1 MARTSAPDDPALCAI
16 AGSTQ
21 DIDVKEPGLGRWNK
35 TTQAGTLLL
44 TLSSGVLLF
53 GPRGLSAQSRGTSES
68 AVGQARPTLTFAPL
82 AGRITLD
89 GRLNEAAWGTA
100 DSIGELTEVEPR
112 QGATPAARTV
122 VKALASPDEIV
133 IGVVAYQPGGVPVV
147 SYAKAPDSELRS
159 EDHIQIVFDTFLDGR
174 SGYVF
179 AVNPSGARYDA
190 LVTTDGDGENK
201 SWDGVWEARTA
212 RAAWGWSAEIRIPV
226 RTLVFKEGLHRWGF
240 NVERRIQALQE
251 TDRWSGAT
259 QDYKVSQTS
268 EAGTLTGV
276 PRLDL
281 GLGLGVRPAFTGGGG
296 KPTPDTTS
304 VRTLHPSVDVTQR
317 LGANL
322 LASLT
327 VNTDFAETEVDTR
340 RTNFTRFPLFFPE
353 KRPFFLEGSDIFAF
367 GFGGHDDVVPFFSR
381 RIGLVEGATVPLRV
395 GTKLSGRVG
404 GTNIGALVA
413 HTGDG
418 DTLSTAGTVGV
429 VRVRQNVLRES
440 SVGFIGTFGDPLER
454 PGSWM
459 IGPDA
464 TLRTSHFR
472 GSKNLSLS
480 AWGLVT
486 HRDSL
491 AGDRT
496 AAGVQLSYPNDLI
509 DAALSYVRIGEAFDP
524 SLGFVPRPGV
534 HMASLQVNWQPRPG
548 RVGPL
553 PIRQC
558 FWENEISYVAG
569 LRGGWQSY
577 RWFMAPINCRLD
589 SGDRFEFN
597 IVPQGE
603 RLTEPFDVAEG
614 ITVPA
619 GVHRFLRFRL
629 EGGLAA
635 KRALSAQLTWWF
647 GGFYDGTLHQVELT
661 STWNPIP
668 LFTVEVNGEHDIG
681 DFPGGH
687 FTADLWGVRVNA
699 NVSPDFQV
707 SSFTQYDTE
716 ARALGTNTRMRWTF
730 SPLGALFLVYNH
742 NLADPDLTGT
752 DRWTARRLRFAS
764 NQLLIKA
771 QYTVRY

>member
-1 MARTSAPDDPALCAI
+1 LRSRWRRRHSGVRAVAAI
-16 AGSTQ
+16 IHV
-21 DIDVKEPGLGRWNK
+21 IDTKEPGLGRGRDRLS
-35 TTQAGTLLL
+35 AGTFLMVLW
-44 TLSSGVLLF
+44 SGQLVVAPP
-53 GPRGLSAQSRGTSES
+53 GACAQSARTE
-68 AVGQARPTLTFAPL
+68 ATRDQARPTLTFASL

-89 GRLNEAAWGTA
+89 GRLDEAAWATA
-100 DSIGELTEVEPR
+100 DSIPGLTEVEPR
-112 QGATPAARTV
+112 QGARPGARTV
-122 VKALASPDEIV
+122 VKALANADEIV
-133 IGVVAYQPGGVPVV
+133 VGVVAYQPEGVAVV

-159 EDHIQIVFDTFLDGR
+159 EDHIQLVLDTFLDGR

-190 LVTTDGDGENK
+190 LVTTDEDGENS

-212 RAAWGWSAEIRIPV
+212 RGAWGWSAEIRIPV
-226 RTLVFKEGLHRWGF
+226 RTLAFKEGLDRWGF

-259 QDYKVSQTS
+259 QDYKVSQMS
-268 EAGTLTGV
+268 QAGALQGV
-276 PRLDL
+276 PPLDL
-281 GLGLGVRPAFTGGGG
+281 GIGLSVRPAFTGGGG
-296 KPTPDTTS
+296 RSLPESTFVST
-304 VRTLHPSVDVTQR
+304 VHPSVDVTQR

-327 VNTDFAETEVDTR
+327 VNTDFAETDVDTR

-353 KRPFFLEGSDIFAF
+353 KRSFFLEGSDIFAF
-367 GFGGHDDVVPFFSR
+367 GFGGDDNVVPFFSR
-381 RIGLVEGATVPLRV
+381 RVGLVEGATVPLRV

-404 GTNIGALVA
+404 NTNIGALVA
-413 HTGDG
+413 RTGDG
-418 DTLSTAGTVGV
+418 DTLSTTATMGV

-440 SVGFIGTFGDPLER
+440 SLGFIGTFGDPLER
-454 PGSWM
+454 RESWM
-459 IGPDA
+459 IGPDMA
-464 TLRTSHFR
+464 LRTSHFR

-491 AGDRT
+491 VGDRA
-496 AAGVQLSYPNDLI
+496 AAGVQLAYPNDLI
-509 DAALSYVRIGEAFDP
+509 DAALSYVRIGDAFDP

-534 HMASLQVNWQPRPG
+534 HLASLQVNWQPRPG

-577 RWFMAPINCRLD
+577 RWFMAPINCRLE

-603 RLTEPFDVAEG
+603 RLTEAFDVANG
-614 ITVPA
+614 VYVPA
-619 GVHRFLRFRL
+619 GVHRFLRYRL

-647 GGFYDGTLHQVELT
+647 GGFYDGTLQQVEVEA
-661 STWNPIP
+661 TWNPTS
-668 LFTVEVNGEHDIG
+668 LFTLEVNGEHDIG
-681 DFPGGH
+681 DLPGGD

-707 SSFTQYDTE
+707 SSFTQYDSE
-716 ARALGTNTRMRWTF
+716 ARALGTNTRLRWTF
-730 SPLGALFLVYNH
+730 SPLGALFVVYNH
-742 NLADPDLTGT
+742 NLVDPDRTGT
-752 DRWTARRLRFAS
+752 ERWSARRLRFAS
-764 NQLLIKA
+764 NQVLIKA
-771 QYTVRY
+771 QYTIRY

>member
-1 MARTSAPDDPALCAI
+1 MLPVVLAC
-16 AGSTQ
+16 
-21 DIDVKEPGLGRWNK
+21 
-35 TTQAGTLLL
+35 LLL
-44 TLSSGVLLF
+44 APG
-53 GPRGLSAQSRGTSES
+53 SAR
-68 AVGQARPTLTFAPL
+68 AQARDGGGRTVDGARPHLTVAPL
-82 AGRITLD
+82 PGRIILD
-89 GRLNEAAWGTA
+89 GRLDEAAWAAA
-100 DSIGELTEVEPR
+100 DSVQGLTQVEPR
-112 QGATPAARTV
+112 QGATPSARTV
-122 VKALASPDEIV
+122 VKVLASPDEIV
-133 IGVVAYQPGGVPVV
+133 IGVIAHQPEGVAVV

-159 EDHIQIVFDTFLDGR
+159 EDHIRVVLDTFLDGR

-201 SWDGVWEARTA
+201 SWDGVWEAKTA
-212 RAAWGWSAEIRIPV
+212 RGTWGWSAEIRIPV
-226 RTLVFKEGLHRWGF
+226 RTLAFKEGLDRWGF

-259 QDYKVSQTS
+259 QDYKASQTS
-268 EAGTLTGV
+268 QAGTLEGL
-276 PRLDL
+276 PPLDL
-281 GLGLGVRPAFTGGGG
+281 GIGLSVRPAFTGGGG
-296 KPTPDTTS
+296 RPLPDTTFVS
-304 VRTLHPSVDVTQR
+304 TLHPSLDITQR

-327 VNTDFAETEVDTR
+327 VNTDFAETDVDTR

-353 KRPFFLEGSDIFAF
+353 KRPFFLEGSDIFGF
-367 GFGGHDDVVPFFSR
+367 GFGGEDNVVPFFSR
-381 RIGLVEGATVPLRV
+381 RIGLVEGSSVPLRV

-418 DTLSTAGTVGV
+418 DTLSTTATMGA
-429 VRVRQNVLRES
+429 VRVRQNVFRES

-454 PGSWM
+454 SGSWM

-491 AGDRT
+491 SGDRT
-496 AAGVQLSYPNDLI
+496 AAGVEVSYPNDLI
-509 DAALSYVRIGEAFDP
+509 DAAMSYVRIGDAFDP

-558 FWENEISYVAG
+558 FWENEITFVAG

-577 RWFMAPINCRLD
+577 RWFMAPINCRLE
-589 SGDRFEFN
+589 SGDRVEFN

-603 RLTEPFDVAEG
+603 RLTEAFDVADG
-614 ITVPA
+614 VTVPA

-647 GGFYDGTLHQVELT
+647 GGFYDGTLHQVQLT
-661 STWNPIP
+661 STWNPTP
-668 LFTVEVNGEHDIG
+668 LLTVQVNGEHDIG
-681 DFPGGH
+681 DLPAGR
-687 FTADLWGVRVNA
+687 FTADLWGVRLNA

-707 SSFTQYDTE
+707 SSFTQYDTA
-716 ARALGTNTRMRWTF
+716 ARALGTNTRLRWTF
-730 SPLGALFLVYNH
+730 SPLGALFVVYNH
-742 NLADPDLTGT
+742 NLADPDLSGT
-752 DRWTARRLRFAS
+752 DRWSARRLRFAS
-764 NQLLIKA
+764 DQLLIKA